1 MNASRLLPSI
11 LCLLSSALGLHA
23 APVNSTISAVTVY
36 TDRAV
41 VTRSASVDLPGGTTE
56 LVFANLPQAL
66 NERSLQ
72 VSGRGTAQALILDVT
87 AKQTYVDFTP
97 NARVK
102 ELEDQLKG
110 LTKQMRGIDDRGNLL
125 NTQQAMLDRMEAAL
139 FAPPTKDVPRPDLAQ
154 FTNSL
159 NYLTEQKAKLV
170 TERAALDDQ
179 REELQNKIST
189 VQNQLNELRGTG
201 GRAFK
206 TVTVRVSA
214 PQAGSLEVALSY
226 TVPGASWAP
235 SYDARVLSS
244 ERAVALGYF
253 GIVRQST
260 GEDWKDVA
268 LTLSTA
274 RPGLGGAAPVL
285 TVWNVDVYNPVLLRQ
300 LSAAAEQDKRREMSM
315 KAGRAAPAAVNMQS
329 FTTNAA
335 GDLAAAPEEKD
346 AEMASATIEA
356 GATSASFKI
365 GSTASVPSDNSPQKV
380 PITSAKLNAAPEYLT
395 VPKRLATAYLTAK
408 VVNSSDFP
416 LLAGAMNVFLD
427 GTFVATSALRTVMS
441 GEKFDLALGADEGI
455 SVKHKRVNKFTE
467 DTGLTNSGKRI
478 TYEYLITIQN
488 NKRTA
493 ERVIVADQI
502 PLSRNEKIV
511 IKQLTPSTGEV
522 KPTDEGSLKW
532 TLDLKPGEKRELP
545 VKFTIEYPNEVNV
558 TGLES

>member
-1 MNASRLLPSI
+1 MKSFRLLLSV
-11 LCLLSSALGLHA
+11 LCLPFSVFCLRA
-23 APVNSTISAVTVY
+23 APVPSTISAVTVY

-41 VTRSASVDLPGGTTE
+41 VTRTATVELAGGTTE

-72 VSGRGTAQALILDVT
+72 VSGRGTAQALILDVS
-87 AKQTYVDFTP
+87 AKQTFVDFTP
-97 NARVK
+97 NVRVK

-110 LTKQMRGIDDRGNLL
+110 LGKQVRGLDDRGNLL
-125 NTQQAMLDRMEAAL
+125 NAQSATLDRMEAAL
-139 FAPPTKDVPRPDLAQ
+139 FAPPTKDVPRPDLNQ
-154 FTNSL
+154 FTSSL
-159 NYLTEQKAKLV
+159 NFLTEQKARLV
-170 TERAALDDQ
+170 TERASLDES
-179 REELQNKIST
+179 REELQNKINT
-189 VQNQLNELRGTG
+189 VQQQLNELRGSG
-201 GRAFK
+201 GHGFK

-214 PQAGSLEVALSY
+214 PQAGSLDVALSY
-226 TVPGASWAP
+226 TVPGASWSP
-235 SYDARVLSS
+235 SYDARVLSG

-253 GIVRQST
+253 GIVHQST

-285 TVWNVDVYNPVLLRQ
+285 SVWNVDVFNPILLRQ
-300 LSAAAEQDKRREMSM
+300 ARERDEGRMDKM
-315 KAGRAAPAAVNMQS
+315 KAMRENAPAMAGAVNMQS
-329 FTTNAA
+329 LTTNAE
-335 GDLAAAPEEKD
+335 PMEMKD
-346 AEMASATIEA
+346 AELASATIET

-365 GSTASVPSDNSPQKV
+365 AVSSSVPSDNSPQKV
-380 PITSAKLNAAPEYLT
+380 PITSVKLAANPEYLT

-408 VVNSSDFP
+408 VYNNSEFP

-427 GTFVATSALRTVMS
+427 GTFVATSAVRTVMS

-493 ERVIVADQI
+493 ERVIVADQVPI
-502 PLSRNEKIV
+502 SRNEKVV
-511 IKQLTPSTGEV
+511 IKQLSPDAKDV
-522 KPTDEGSLKW
+522 KPTDEGTLKW
-532 TLDLKPGEKRELP
+532 TLDLKPSEKREIT
-545 VKFTIEYPNEVNV
+545 VKFAIEYDNGVNV
-558 TGLES
+558 TGLE

>member
-1 MNASRLLPSI
+1 MNSSR
-11 LCLLSSALGLHA
+11 LLSSAFCFLASALWLSA

-41 VTRSASVDLPGGTTE
+41 VTRTASVELAGGTTE

-72 VSGRGTAQALILDVT
+72 VSGRGTAQALILDVS

-102 ELEDQLKG
+102 ELEDTLKG
-110 LTKQMRGIDDRGNLL
+110 LGKQMRGIEDRAGLL
-125 NTQQAMLDRMEAAL
+125 QVQEAMLTRMEATL
-139 FAPPTKDVPRPDLAQ
+139 FAPPAKDVPRADLNQ
-154 FTNSL
+154 LTSSL
-159 NYLTEQKAKLV
+159 TYLTEQKAKLI
-170 TERAALDDQ
+170 TERATLDEQ
-179 REELQNKIST
+179 REELQNRINT
-189 VQNQLNELRGTG
+189 AQNQLNELRGHG

-214 PQAGSLEVALSY
+214 PQAGNLEVSLAY

-244 ERAVALGYF
+244 ERAVNLGYF

-285 TVWNVDVYNPVLLRQ
+285 TVWNLDIFNPILLRQ
-300 LSAAAEQDKRREMSM
+300 QAENERRREMSA
-315 KAGRAAPAAVNMQS
+315 KAAMAPAAVNMQTLTS
-329 FTTNAA
+329 NIA
-335 GDLAAAPEEKD
+335 GADLAAPEEKD
-346 AEMASATIEA
+346 ALMASATIEA

-365 GSTASVPSDNSPQKV
+365 ASSASVPSDNSPQKV
-380 PITSAKLNAAPEYLT
+380 PITSATLKAVPEYLT
-395 VPKRLATAYLTAK
+395 VPKRLATAYLTSK
-408 VVNSSDFP
+408 VVNSSEFP

-467 DTGLTNSGKRI
+467 DTGITNSGKRI
-478 TYEYLITIQN
+478 TYEYLITVQN
-488 NKRTA
+488 NKRTT

-502 PLSRNEKIV
+502 PISRNEKIV
-511 IKQLTPSTGEV
+511 VKQLSPAPGDL

-532 TLDLKPGEKRELP
+532 TLDLKPGEKRELT
-545 VKFTIEYPNEVNV
+545 VKFTIEHPNEVNV
-558 TGLES
+558 AGLD

>member
-1 MNASRLLPSI
+1 MKPIRLFA
-11 LCLLSSALGLHA
+11 LLSLVPLAALA

-41 VTRSASVDLPGGTTE
+41 VTRSASVDLAGGTTE

-72 VSGRGTAQALILDVT
+72 VSGRGTAQALILDVS

-110 LTKQMRGIDDRGNLL
+110 LGKQVRGLEDRTNLL
-125 NTQQAMLDRMEAAL
+125 NGMQTSLDRMEAAL
-139 FAPPTKDVPRPDLAQ
+139 FAPPTKDVPRPDLNQ
-154 FTNSL
+154 FTSSL
-159 NYLTEQKAKLV
+159 NYLTEQKAKLA
-170 TERAALDDQ
+170 TERAALDEQ
-179 REELQNKIST
+179 REELSNKINT
-189 VQNQLNELRGTG
+189 LQQQLNELRGSG
-201 GRAFK
+201 GKAFK

-214 PQAGSLEVALSY
+214 PQAGSLDVALSY

-235 SYDARVLSS
+235 SYDARVLSAD
-244 ERAVALGYF
+244 RAVALGYF

-285 TVWNVDVYNPVLLRQ
+285 SVWNVDVFNPIVLRQ
-300 LSAAAEQDKRREMSM
+300 AGLDERRREMSAKM
-315 KAGRAAPAAVNMQS
+315 AAPAAVNMQA
-329 FTTNAA
+329 FTTNAV
-335 GDLAAAPEEKD
+335 GDMAPAPEEKD

-365 GSTASVPSDNSPQKV
+365 ASAASVPSDNSPQKV
-380 PITSAKLNAAPEYLT
+380 PITSATLKANPEYLT

-408 VVNSSDFP
+408 VINTSDFP

-427 GTFVATSALRTVMS
+427 GTFVATSSLRTVMA

-455 SVKHKRVNKFTE
+455 SVKHKRVNRFTE

-478 TYEYLITIQN
+478 TYEYLITVQN
-488 NKRTA
+488 NKRTT

-511 IKQLTPSTGEV
+511 VKQLAPAPGEL

-532 TLDLKPGEKRELP
+532 TLDLKPGEKRELT
-545 VKFTIEYPNEVNV
+545 VKFTIEYPNDVNV
-558 TGLES
+558 AGLEP